1 MGAPS
6 VNLKLIIAKLARN
19 VDKGALRQSVLFYV
33 PSIAT
38 TLFSFVLFATLRG
51 SATGELNKI
60 QVAIMSSVI
69 LSLVLAAGIQFLT
82 NTVVGEANSSEDKIN
97 QKPLASGFTRL
108 GIVISII
115 VSVVIAGIVYPYFS
129 LVLHFSGLYFS
140 FFVILLIFYAVIWV
154 LTVALWASGRYIYP
168 AITFL
173 LCYIV
178 IFILGDIGYHIGPV
192 DFMVGYTAGV
202 ALLLSLLTV
211 FSWSNFS
218 GREKPKSLWQTA
230 RMLPDLIS
238 KNYWGILFQTFF
250 ILAIFLDKI
259 IVWISAGVKA
269 GTGLLVMGPYSTGS
283 FLGLVPS
290 FSLVV
295 LAYFAEKVK
304 PMSKNMWTGSLR
316 NIRNN
321 IQEYKRLY
329 KRGLLTMVSS
339 GFILMVLVVGLSQII
354 TGNVTVTVT
363 ALTIGMGVLL
373 LEVILFNAFVLPV
386 FRKSNV
392 SAFSVIIICLVEIAI
407 GLLVPKNVWFAS
419 LGFLVGSFIGFLLSY
434 FTTRRLLSEFDYNAF
449 HAFQMNS

>member
-1 MGAPS
+1 
-6 VNLKLIIAKLARN
+6 
-19 VDKGALRQSVLFYV
+19 
-33 PSIAT
+33 
-38 TLFSFVLFATLRG
+38 
-51 SATGELNKI
+51 
-60 QVAIMSSVI
+60 
-69 LSLVLAAGIQFLT
+69 
-82 NTVVGEANSSEDKIN
+82 
-97 QKPLASGFTRL
+97 
-108 GIVISII
+108 
-115 VSVVIAGIVYPYFS
+115 
-129 LVLHFSGLYFS
+129 
-140 FFVILLIFYAVIWV
+140 
-154 LTVALWASGRYIYP
+154 
-168 AITFL
+168 
-173 LCYIV
+173 
-178 IFILGDIGYHIGPV
+178 
-192 DFMVGYTAGV
+192 
-202 ALLLSLLTV
+202 
-211 FSWSNFS
+211 
-218 GREKPKSLWQTA
+218 
-230 RMLPDLIS
+230 MLPDLIS

-434 FTTRRLLSEFDYNAF
+434 FTIRRLLSEFDYNAF